1 MIDDLYFEEELKR
14 RKKKEVEN
22 RLNRLNIFFKCG
34 NSMSEITQSV
44 LQQFDYVLDE
54 YFFSKYGKE
63 TEYDEIDKMT
73 QEFMNQFTDNNLE
86 EMFEK
91 MNFTEE
97 EMDYMKLVQISRTWG
112 GMKDYNINAKYA
124 LVDILIKRKIIE
136 NFGEESIPIFNNL
149 LQLDMFNESRF
160 SSMKKHFM
168 QLLSD
173 NPYGQNIHEK
183 LEKCIDKESTYWFN
197 QMINCGG
204 YALKVDRWIEPTR
217 KNDAGQAVST
227 ILNQYNF
234 VRLLGDTRLEED
246 EYMVIYRTRK
256 GENTG
261 HHFIRIDEDG
271 VIREK
276 DGSNNPKLF
285 SEWSMKSKEKNEC
298 VDYIFAVKKEHKMF
312 GYESSDVNYNGKNF
326 EESTEE
332 AIRNKQN
339 QFLYHCQ
346 KFFLKKSEQDQI
358 YVAMETGRIV
368 AEVLVDG
375 DECIVDVN
383 PENEGFVENYM
394 GKVKPIIENGKL
406 INYAEFQKNRQSKI
420 KENIE
425 R

>member
-91 MNFTEE
+91 TNFTEE

-168 QLLSD
+168 QLLSND
-173 NPYGQNIHEK
+173 PYGQNIHKK

-276 DGSNNPKLF
+276 DGSNNPQLF

-312 GYESSDVNYNGKNF
+312 EYESSDVNYNGKNF

-358 YVAMETGRIV
+358 YV
-368 AEVLVDG
+368 
-375 DECIVDVN
+375 
-383 PENEGFVENYM
+383 
-394 GKVKPIIENGKL
+394 
-406 INYAEFQKNRQSKI
+406 S
-420 KENIE
+420 
-425 R
+425 

>member
-1 MIDDLYFEEELKR
+1 
-14 RKKKEVEN
+14 
-22 RLNRLNIFFKCG
+22 
-34 NSMSEITQSV
+34 
-44 LQQFDYVLDE
+44 
-54 YFFSKYGKE
+54 
-63 TEYDEIDKMT
+63 
-73 QEFMNQFTDNNLE
+73 
-86 EMFEK
+86 
-91 MNFTEE
+91 
-97 EMDYMKLVQISRTWG
+97 
-112 GMKDYNINAKYA
+112 
-124 LVDILIKRKIIE
+124 
-136 NFGEESIPIFNNL
+136 
-149 LQLDMFNESRF
+149 
-160 SSMKKHFM
+160 
-168 QLLSD
+168 
-173 NPYGQNIHEK
+173 
-183 LEKCIDKESTYWFN
+183 
-197 QMINCGG
+197 
-204 YALKVDRWIEPTR
+204 
-217 KNDAGQAVST
+217 
-227 ILNQYNF
+227 
-234 VRLLGDTRLEED
+234 
-246 EYMVIYRTRK
+246 MVIYRTRK

-276 DGSNNPKLF
+276 DGSNNPQLF